1 MSDDRGQGRV
11 RGRQVPHHPPLTPPS
26 QPPSDAP
33 CRRRTN
39 VDRRP
44 LPAASR
50 RPATPADRA
59 TSVVPGPATQT
70 AALLLTHWP
79 LGARSSSRQVDQ
91 TRRSLSDPQPVL
103 LIFFVL
109 LVPIACLLLP
119 PFFTTLPS
127 PLCCR
132 PGGHV
137 RLRRASLE
145 RRRLPVGRS
154 GTRPASPPSAHHPH
168 HMPARLNRP
177 SEERQAGPAE
187 GQVQTAV
194 VIAAPRR
201 RSVSPDPF
209 GRVG

>member
-1 MSDDRGQGRV
+1 MRHADAGPTLIASRCRPRQDVRQRKPIERPRLSPAQPRRRQPCSSHNGRSALA
-11 RGRQVPHHPPLTPPS
+11 PLRVKSTKPVARSPTLNPSSSSSSSSSSPSPVSSYPPS
-26 QPPSDAP
+26 LRPSL
-33 CRRRTN
+33 RR
-39 VDRRP
+39 
-44 LPAASR
+44 
-50 RPATPADRA
+50 
-59 TSVVPGPATQT
+59 
-70 AALLLTHWP
+70 
-79 LGARSSSRQVDQ
+79 
-91 TRRSLSDPQPVL
+91 
-103 LIFFVL
+103 
-109 LVPIACLLLP
+109 
-119 PFFTTLPS
+119 
-127 PLCCR
+127 CR